1 MRGYPLRNNQITLK
15 LHHKYTVYLSIYLSI
30 YIYMCKYYTYGQLW
44 MLCPFLFSRIVSRK
58 HFPPRN
64 HIYKQPGLLDTHL
77 AGIIQCLCLAEGG
90 APQLEVGLQTPSTTS
105 VYIYIVTG

>member
-1 MRGYPLRNNQITLK
+1 
-15 LHHKYTVYLSIYLSI
+15 
-30 YIYMCKYYTYGQLW
+30 

-105 VYIYIVTG
+105 VYIYSNRLALRILIIVFFSNRSISYMIFPG

>member
-1 MRGYPLRNNQITLK
+1 MC
-15 LHHKYTVYLSIYLSI
+15 V
-30 YIYMCKYYTYGQLW
+30 CKYCTYGQLW

-105 VYIYIVTG
+105 VYIYIYSNRLALRILIIVFFFFE